1 MSDNTSA
8 SRGAWSSR
16 STFILAS
23 VGSAVGL
30 GNAWR
35 FPALCARHGGGTF
48 LFVYIIAIL
57 VMGLPLL
64 MMEIAIGRKMRGGA
78 VTALGGLNKKFE
90 PIGWAATSNAFF
102 IAVYYAAV
110 FAWVI
115 MMTLV
120 SFKFAPLT
128 GDPTGAGNVWLDLT
142 KTTGTTAG
150 YNIISWPSVGCL
162 LIAWLS
168 IWLCIRNGTDSVN
181 KVAKYTV
188 MLPVACLLIMA
199 AKGVTMEGAGAG
211 LYQLFVPKWSEIF
224 EPTLWID
231 AFSQVFYSL
240 SVMMAI
246 MFAYGSFL
254 DRDSNVAVDASIIAM
269 ADLFISILA
278 SVVMFSTMYGTG
290 LADKVATLGMGAT
303 FTVYPVAIV
312 SLTNSGIVN
321 ALFGFIFFFCLCT
334 LALGSAFSIIEGVS
348 TAFADKFRLPKKKCT
363 VITCCVAGVLSLFF
377 TCGAG
382 VAWLDVVDNWCN
394 SFNLILIGVLET
406 LAIGWGFKTA
416 RVLREINR
424 NTGNLRMP
432 KWWFDASV
440 KVIAPLLLT
449 IFFVWNLV
457 TLFQNGGIYGAKD
470 GYSLLSNLVGG
481 WGMMAVVFASG
492 FLVRLI
498 IRRLAKKG
506 FVEPH
511 VTWDETED
519 D

>member
-1 MSDNTSA
+1 MSDNISA

-23 VGSAVGL
+23 IGSAVGL

-57 VMGLPLL
+57 AMGLPLL

-110 FAWVI
+110 FGWVI
-115 MMTLV
+115 MMMLS
-120 SFKFAPLT
+120 SFRFASLT
-128 GDPTGAGNVWLDLT
+128 GNPAAAGTMWGDLI
-142 KTTGTTAG
+142 KTTWTTSG
-150 YNIISWPSVGCL
+150 YTTISWPALGCIL
-162 LIAWLS
+162 LAWAA
-168 IWLCIRNGTDSVN
+168 IWLCIRKGTDTIN

-199 AKGVTMEGAGAG
+199 AKGVTMPGAGAG
-211 LYQLFVPKWSEIF
+211 LHQLFVPKF
-224 EPTLWID
+224 EELANATLWID

-254 DRDSNVAVDASIIAM
+254 DRNSNVAVDASIIAA
-269 ADLFISILA
+269 ADLFISVLA
-278 SVVMFSTMYGTG
+278 SVVMFTTMYGTG
-290 LADKVATLGMGAT
+290 LSDKVASLGMGTT

-312 SLTNSGIVN
+312 SLTNNGVIN
-321 ALFGFIFFFCLCT
+321 ATFGFIFFFCLFT

-348 TAFADKFRLPKKKCT
+348 TAFADKFRLSKTKCT
-363 VITCCVAGVLSLFF
+363 IAICCVAGVLSLFF

-382 VAWLDVVDNWCN
+382 LAWLDVVDNWCN
-394 SFNLILIGVLET
+394 SFNLILVGVLET
-406 LAIGWGFKTA
+406 LAIGWGFKTVK
-416 RVLREINR
+416 VLKEINR
-424 NTGNLRMP
+424 NTKKFRMP
-432 KWWFDASV
+432 RWWFDASV

-457 TLFQNGGIYGAKD
+457 ALFQAGGIYGGKD

-481 WGMMAVVFASG
+481 WGMMAIVFLSG
-492 FLVRLI
+492 FI
-498 IRRLAKKG
+498 IRLVIRHKAKNG

-511 VTWDETED
+511 TAWDETED
-519 D
+519 